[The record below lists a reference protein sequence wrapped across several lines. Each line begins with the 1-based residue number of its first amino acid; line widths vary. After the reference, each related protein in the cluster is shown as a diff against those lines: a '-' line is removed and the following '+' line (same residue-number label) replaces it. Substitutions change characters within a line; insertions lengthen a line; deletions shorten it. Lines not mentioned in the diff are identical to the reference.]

1 MGISLVVVGE
11 GCRSILV
18 GGRWV
23 VVGVFWMVVGIFW
36 VLVGGDWS
44 WWIVARFIVTLRVFM
59 SECTEKFKGFL

>member
-1 MGISLVVVGE
+1 MGISLVVMGE

-23 VVGVFWMVVGIFW
+23 VVGIFW

-44 WWIVARFIVTLRVFM
+44 WWIVARFIVTLREFM
-59 SECTEKFKGFL
+59 SECTEKFKEFL

>member
-1 MGISLVVVGE
+1 MGISLVVMGE

-23 VVGVFWMVVGIFW
+23 VVGIFW

-44 WWIVARFIVTLRVFM
+44 WWIVARFIVTLKVFM
-59 SECTEKFKGFL
+59 NECTEKSKGFL